1 MGVVKPMAVAS
12 AKGMRKIEEKNRM
25 VAAATAA
32 PRINCIDGFGNAK
45 PRRPSLMKR
54 NTPSPVAPTEYR
66 SAATAV
72 PGHAPAI
79 DLITAS
85 PQDNK
90 AKPHKAKRRPDL
102 AE

>member
-1 MGVVKPMAVAS
+1 
-12 AKGMRKIEEKNRM
+12 
-25 VAAATAA
+25 
-32 PRINCIDGFGNAK
+32 
-45 PRRPSLMKR
+45 
-54 NTPSPVAPTEYR
+54 
-66 SAATAV
+66 V